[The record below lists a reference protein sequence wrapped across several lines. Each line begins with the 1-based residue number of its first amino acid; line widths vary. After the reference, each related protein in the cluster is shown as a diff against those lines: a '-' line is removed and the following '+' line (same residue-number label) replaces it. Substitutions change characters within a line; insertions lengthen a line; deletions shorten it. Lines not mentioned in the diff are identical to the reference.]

1 MIYVYAIADRPEQPL
16 PRQSGL
22 RGQELSKIAWR
33 DIAAVV
39 SAYDGA
45 APPQSADEVWR
56 HEAVIELLMSDCTV
70 VPMRFGTL
78 APSRRHVEDILC
90 RTYRALAEDIARVR
104 GHVEI
109 GVRCLSDIA
118 EDGESRL
125 SLP

>member
-45 APPQSADEVWR
+45 APPQGADEVWR
-56 HEAVIELLMSDCTV
+56 
-70 VPMRFGTL
+70 
-78 APSRRHVEDILC
+78 APSGDRIAHERLHGGSDAVRHAGAVAPAC
-90 RTYRALAEDIARVR
+90 R
-104 GHVEI
+104 
-109 GVRCLSDIA
+109 
-118 EDGESRL
+118 
-125 SLP
+125 